1 MPALEDLEA
10 RVASLESRAA
20 ETDARIAQI
29 EVGLGAIS
37 TQVSRLA
44 DVATTQTYSLERI
57 DRSVRQV
64 LEALTKRG
72 P

>member
-10 RVASLESRAA
+10 RVASLKSRAA
-20 ETDARIAQI
+20 ETDARVAQI

-37 TQVSRLA
+37 TQVARLA

-57 DRSVRQV
+57 DRNLRAV
-64 LEALTKRG
+64 LDALTKRG